1 MHTLKTARPRPELCP
16 FVRTYAQRNIA
27 QTDPL
32 VSEAVPAMLEHIL
45 AFELG
50 EPVDIWHS
58 DGRHQISSVAALC
71 GTQSRFAAH
80 MSLRP
85 GTQSFGIFFQPA
97 GFCHLFGIPMHA
109 LTNRAEEADSVVGSY
124 TRHLWNRMGE
134 SATFEGRVQ
143 IAEEFLMKRISQ
155 VSVQSRMSLAA
166 NYILQRHGAIRMTEL
181 ADRANLGLRQFER
194 QFRREVGVSPKTC
207 ARVARFQTALDA
219 KIACPARTWVDIA
232 HAFGYYDQMHM
243 IHDFE
248 KLGRSSPA
256 QLIAKLGDNRPPGL
270 MSSEEKNNE
279 CRIFTMRK
287 SAA

>member
-1 MHTLKTARPRPELCP
+1 MHTLKTAPPCRELRP

-27 QTDPL
+27 QSDPL
-32 VSEAVPAMLEHIL
+32 VREAVPAMLEHIL

-50 EPVDIWHS
+50 APVDIWHS

-80 MSLRP
+80 MGLRP

-97 GFCHLFGIPMHA
+97 GFWHLFGIPMHA
-109 LTNRAEEADSVVGSY
+109 LTNRAEEADLVLGSVA
-124 TRHLWNRMGE
+124 RHLWNRLGE
-134 SATFEGRVQ
+134 SASFEERVQ
-143 IAEEFLMKRISQ
+143 IAEEFLLKRILQ
-155 VSVQSRMSLAA
+155 VSVQNRVALAA

-207 ARVARFQTALDA
+207 ARIARFQTALDA
-219 KIACPARTWVDIA
+219 KIASPERTWVDIA
-232 HAFGYYDQMHM
+232 HSFGYHDQMHM

-248 KLGRSSPA
+248 KLGRNSPA
-256 QLIAKLGDNRPPGL
+256 QLIAKLGDNRPPGM
-270 MSSEEKNNE
+270 MSREEKNKE